1 MIRNTIHTFRSKFRS
16 FVCSLLTLAV
26 FPQFVS
32 GQAKSAM
39 TDKPFDVTRW
49 IETHFAKGK
58 IPPFSFV
65 YDGKPSRELLKKWKY
80 TAARVESDEPEA
92 VEYLYTYLD
101 RSTGLQVE
109 CRVKGFT
116 DFDAVEW
123 VLNFKNDSQ
132 ANSAPISQVKVVDLD
147 FESPQKGDFILHYA
161 DGSHVSKH
169 DFHQRTKVLAPGDSL
184 YMAFVADG
192 FPVLQHRVSRRA
204 GRDGGRRLDGN
215 MVRRYRR

>member
-1 MIRNTIHTFRSKFRS
+1 
-16 FVCSLLTLAV
+16 
-26 FPQFVS
+26 
-32 GQAKSAM
+32 M
-39 TDKPFDVTRW
+39 TDMPFDVTRW

-132 ANSAPISQVKVVDLD
+132 ANSASISQVKVVDLD
-147 FESPQKGDFILHYA
+147 FEYPQKGNTRKRAISSCITLTEAMFRSTI
-161 DGSHVSKH
+161 STS
-169 DFHQRTKVLAPGDSL
+169 APRCL
-184 YMAFVADG
+184 
-192 FPVLQHRVSRRA
+192 RRA
-204 GRDGGRRLDGN
+204 IRCTWPRRAD
-215 MVRRYRR
+215 VRRRWLFRSSTSSLPQGRA

>member
-80 TAARVESDEPEA
+80 TAARVESGEPEA

-147 FESPQKGDFILHYA
+147 FESPQKGDFILH
-161 DGSHVSKH
+161 
-169 DFHQRTKVLAPGDSL
+169 
-184 YMAFVADG
+184 
-192 FPVLQHRVSRRA
+192 
-204 GRDGGRRLDGN
+204 
-215 MVRRYRR
+215 